1 MARAF
6 DLATSRRRSALPGS
20 TYDRLVTVLKVVLPL
35 AALAILLM
43 IVIWP
48 LTASQEFSF
57 ILSKDRVATSRER
70 LRLDRAVYRGEDR
83 RGQPFVITAD
93 RAVQRTSA
101 TPVVELRGIRAE
113 IQTRDG
119 PAKVVADAGR
129 YDLEAERL
137 KIDGPVHFTSAAG
150 YALSTRDVTVD
161 LPTRTAVSGDAVDG
175 RLPLGTFRAGRLRA
189 DVNGRTVVL
198 DRGARLR
205 IVQR

>member
-6 DLATSRRRSALPGS
+6 DLANSRRRSALPGS
-20 TYDRLVTVLKVVLPL
+20 AYDRLVTVLKVVLPL

-113 IQTRDG
+113 IETRDG
-119 PAKVVADAGR
+119 PASVVADAGR

-137 KIDGPVHFTSAAG
+137 KVDGPVHFTSAAG

-161 LPTRTAVSGDAVDG
+161 LPTRTAVSGATVNG
-175 RLPLGTFRAGRLRA
+175 KLPLGTFRAGRLRA
-189 DVNGRTVVL
+189 DVNGRTVIL